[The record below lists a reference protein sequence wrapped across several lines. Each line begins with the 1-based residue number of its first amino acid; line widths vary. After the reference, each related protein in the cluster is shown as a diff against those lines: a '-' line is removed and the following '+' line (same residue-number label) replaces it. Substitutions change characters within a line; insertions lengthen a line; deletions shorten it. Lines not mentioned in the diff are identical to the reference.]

1 MRTRRRHGREERVAE
16 ERVKLLLAF
25 PEWRT
30 LAEPVVH
37 ARATHES
44 ERREPEDRA
53 GTHIFFAFCAAVAR
67 AVEQSTRSAGEQA
80 ALLAST
86 RRTDAFERM
95 QFNAR

>member
-53 GTHIFFAFCAAVAR
+53 GTHLYYSCVL
-67 AVEQSTRSAGEQA
+67 AVEQAPQSAGEQA
-80 ALLAST
+80 AV
-86 RRTDAFERM
+86 
-95 QFNAR
+95 QV